1 MVLQDSCSQP
11 DAVHQVPG
19 LFYIPELLSE
29 EEATALLAAV
39 DAGPRGEAEPSRLSS
54 GRPVVT
60 HPGIH
65 WHGFTAAAVAG
76 SSKGSRSRRRV
87 NELSPDAQ
95 VTELFHDASEAG
107 KVMDL
112 PHDTSD
118 VVLHA
123 RAVLNRLRDRQLV
136 PEGYCFDQAIINN
149 YSDGKGIA
157 AHVDRATFD
166 DLIVGLSLGAP
177 NVLQFTQAGKKKK
190 SKSVPTEYPNAVSAP
205 CSTVTVEPGRFELL
219 VEPRSAYVMSGEAR
233 WRWCH
238 GIPDGVPTFSGVQL
252 PVGRR
257 VSVTFRRLRWRHSM
271 TAKLEI
277 AAMVDEHAHT
287 GDGRTT
293 Y

>member
-1 MVLQDSCSQP
+1 MMLQDSCSQP

-19 LFYIPELLSE
+19 LFYVPELLSE

-39 DAGPRGEAEPSRLSS
+39 DAGPLGEVEPTKFSS

-76 SSKGSRSRRRV
+76 SSRGSRSRMRV
-87 NELSPDAQ
+87 NKLLPDAE
-95 VTELFHDASEAG
+95 VTEWFHNTSEVS

-112 PHDTSD
+112 PQDTSD

-123 RAVLNRLRDRQLV
+123 RAALNRLRDRQLV

-177 NVLQFTQAGKKKK
+177 TVLHFTQAGKKNKN
-190 SKSVPTEYPNAVSAP
+190 KSVPTEYPNGVSAP
-205 CSTVTVEPGRFELL
+205 CSSATVEPGRFELL
-219 VEPRSAYVMSGEAR
+219 LEPRSAYVMSGEAR

-238 GIPDGVPTFSGVQL
+238 GIPDGVPTISGVQL

-271 TAKLEI
+271 TGKPEI
-277 AAMVDEHAHT
+277 AAMVDEHART
-287 GDGRTT
+287 GDGRITH
-293 Y
+293 